1 MTVISIDPD
10 SMHALLK
17 KVARQTDQLDAALS
31 GFGSTADGG
40 AASGKMAL
48 IVRAAIEAAQS
59 GSNLAR
65 GVRDI
70 ALAAID
76 DHSRT
81 EAELIAS
88 LDNFAEENL

>member
-1 MTVISIDPD
+1 MTVVSIDPD

-17 KVARQTDQLDAALS
+17 KVTRQTDQLDTALS
-31 GFGSTADGG
+31 GFRSTADGG
-40 AASGKMAL
+40 AASGKIAL

-59 GSNLAR
+59 ASNLAR

-70 ALAAID
+70 ALVAID
-76 DHSRT
+76 DHSKT
-81 EAELIAS
+81 EEEIIAS